1 MVLIFANGD
10 LDNDDG
16 WKRPFFQ
23 NPTAIIAADGGA
35 RHLHALNQPPDI
47 IIGDMDSLSA
57 DVRDWLIA
65 ANTTFI
71 THPPAKDETDLEL
84 ALRYA
89 AETYDDDIII
99 FAALGGRL
107 DQMLGNIH
115 LLTHPALHGR
125 DVRLVTRYQQ
135 AWITRPTSRRL
146 SLSKTEAD
154 ISTSDRLSITATTS
168 RSSAFAIG
176 DTLSLIPLNG
186 DVKVCEVSGLRW
198 SLHDE
203 WLRFG
208 ETRGISNVITA
219 VSPTITIEKGTLLCV
234 HTQKEWTR

>member
-23 NPTAIIAADGGA
+23 NATAIIAADGGA
-35 RHLHALNQPPDI
+35 RHLHAINHPPHI
-47 IIGDMDSLSA
+47 IIGDMDSLSTNI
-57 DVRDWLIA
+57 RDWLIT

-84 ALRYA
+84 ALTYA
-89 AETYDDDIII
+89 AENYADDICI

-115 LLTHPALHGR
+115 LLTHPALRGR

-135 AWITRPTSRRL
+135 AWI
-146 SLSKTEAD
+146 
-154 ISTSDRLSITATTS
+154 ING
-168 RSSAFAIG
+168 RSAINGTIG
-176 DTLSLIPLNG
+176 DTVSLIPLNG
-186 DVKVCEVSGLRW
+186 DAKISATSGLEW
-198 SLHDE
+198 ALHDE
-203 WLRFG
+203 WLHFG
-208 ETRGISNVITA
+208 ETRGISNTLTA
-219 VSPTITIEKGTLLCV
+219 VFATITVEEGTLLCV

>member
-10 LDNDDG
+10 LDNDNG

-23 NPTAIIAADGGA
+23 NATAIIAADGGA
-35 RHLHALNQPPDI
+35 RHLHALNQPPHI
-47 IIGDMDSLSA
+47 IIGDMDSLPA
-57 DVRDWLIA
+57 TVRDWLIA

-84 ALRYA
+84 AMRYA
-89 AETYDDDIII
+89 TKNYDDDIAI

-115 LLTHPALHGR
+115 LLTHPALQGR
-125 DVRLVTRYQQ
+125 SVRLVTRYQR
-135 AWITRPTSRRL
+135 AWIIRPTPSRRL
-146 SLSKTEAD
+146 SLSKAEAVD
-154 ISTSDRLSITATTS
+154 AAKTSTSSV
-168 RSSAFAIG
+168 FAIG
-176 DTLSLIPLNG
+176 DTLSLIPLQG
-186 DVKVCEVSGLRW
+186 DVKVVETSGLQW
-198 SLHDE
+198 SLCDE